1 MSTLINGDTL
11 HDTITIAK
19 QSGTVVTLKTGEKYI
34 EKNICLTLN
43 VQVGSA
49 STPST
54 TITSNPII
62 SMSDT
67 GLITATVSGNTSI
80 TPSVSAGYISSG
92 TTGTVSTSG
101 SNTFQVPVATVAE
114 TKAYLGIS

>member
-11 HDTITIAK
+11 HDTITIDK
-19 QSGTVVTLKTGEKYI
+19 QSGTVVTLGTSAKYI

-49 STPST
+49 STPET
-54 TITSNPII
+54 TITLNPTI

-67 GLITATVSGNTSI
+67 GLVTASVSASSFV
-80 TPSVSAGYISSG
+80 TPSVSAGYVSAG
-92 TTGTVSTSG
+92 TAGTVSVSG
-101 SNTFQVPVATVAE
+101 TGTYQVPVATVAE
-114 TKAYLGIS
+114 TRAYIGIA

>member
-11 HDTITIAK
+11 YDSITIDK
-19 QSGTVVTLKTGEKYI
+19 QSGTIVTLGTSAKYI

-43 VQVGSA
+43 VKSGSA

-54 TITSNPII
+54 TITSNPTI

-67 GLITATVSGNTSI
+67 GLVTATVSGNTPI

-92 TTGTVSTSG
+92 TAGTVSISG